1 MDAVKFIVEQARMCN
16 SNAEDIMEC
25 ESCDLNSSRYCTK
38 LCDDLIS
45 PADAEEA
52 VRIVEAWAEAHHAKT
67 RQDALLKMFPNSQL
81 DKNGALNVCPA
92 RFDANY
98 RGESP
103 NECGDIRRDCHDC
116 RKEYWLEE
124 VERWTR

>member
-1 MDAVKFIVEQARMCN
+1 MDAVKFIVKQARMCN
-16 SNAEDIMEC
+16 SQAENKEC
-25 ESCDLNSSRYCTK
+25 ESCDLNNSEYCTK
-38 LCDDLIS
+38 LCDSLIS
-45 PADAEEA
+45 RAGAEEA
-52 VRIVEAWAEAHHAKT
+52 VRIVEAWAEAHPAKT

-103 NECGDIRRDCHDC
+103 NECSDFMRDCHDC

-124 VERWTR
+124 VE

>member
-1 MDAVKFIVEQARMCN
+1 MLFENWVRKEQIIVK
-16 SNAEDIMEC
+16 
-25 ESCDLNSSRYCTK
+25 K
-38 LCDDLIS
+38 LFEKQHPKETNCDDLIS

-52 VRIVEAWAEAHHAKT
+52 VRIVEALLAMNAWAEAHQAKT

-103 NECGDIRRDCHDC
+103 NECGDLRRDCHDC

-124 VERWTR
+124 VE

>member
-1 MDAVKFIVEQARMCN
+1 MDAVKFIVKQALMCN
-16 SNAEDIMEC
+16 SNIEGIIGC
-25 ESCDLNSSRYCTK
+25 ESCGLNNSEYCIK
-38 LCDDLIS
+38 LCDGLIS
-45 PADAEEA
+45 RAGAEEA
-52 VRIVEAWAEAHHAKT
+52 VRIVEAWAEAHPAKT
-67 RQDALLKMFPNSQL
+67 RQDALLKAFPNSQL

-103 NECGDIRRDCHDC
+103 NECSDLLRDCLDC

-124 VERWTR
+124 VE

>member
-1 MDAVKFIVEQARMCN
+1 MDEVKFIVAQARMCN
-16 SNAEDIMEC
+16 EHIEDISRC
-25 ESCDLNSSRYCTK
+25 ETCELDDSEFCTKSCDS
-38 LCDDLIS
+38 LIS
-45 PADAEEA
+45 RAGAEEA
-52 VRIVEAWAEAHHAKT
+52 VRIVEAWAEAHPAKT

-92 RFDANY
+92 CFDANY

-103 NECGDIRRDCHDC
+103 NECSDRLRDCLDC

-124 VERWTR
+124 VE

>member
-103 NECGDIRRDCHDC
+103 NECGDLRRDCHDC

-124 VERWTR
+124 VE